1 MSFYSTVQKI
11 DGEYVFPRIG
21 ANKFKP
27 LRVTDLRDPRINE
40 AIEEIK
46 KELPDVEM
54 HSHILELWGYIA
66 RDKKGNY
73 APVSEQDSVIQ
84 NDEHDLKARDDF
96 DNLIK
101 NGVQFTIDPNLV
113 SVAAMA
119 ELFRNLPR
127 NKLYLIT
134 QNEVTYTM
142 NDKTRN
148 EVVHSLIAHQ
158 TIVQTSSEKF
168 IENAVTGGQPF
179 TVSQHTYVKEGGYQF
194 QDPAFF

>member
-1 MSFYSTVQKI
+1 MSFYSTVHKI
-11 DGEYVFPRIG
+11 GGYYTFPRIG
-21 ANKFKP
+21 SNKYKP

-46 KELPDVEM
+46 KELPNKEL

-96 DNLIK
+96 DNLVK

-113 SVAAMA
+113 SVEAMA
-119 ELFRNLPR
+119 EIFRNLPR
-127 NKLYLIT
+127 SRLYLIT

-148 EVVHSLIAHQ
+148 EIVHSLIAHQ
-158 TIVQTSSEKF
+158 SIVETSSE
-168 IENAVTGGQPF
+168 NSLRVR
-179 TVSQHTYVKEGGYQF
+179 
-194 QDPAFF
+194 